1 MTEKEVF
8 SSENV
13 IPNVATEGKKSAN
26 VPNLRFPEFKIKW
39 DNSTIGRN
47 FEILMCKRIFSN
59 QTTPIG
65 DVPFYKIG
73 TIGAEA
79 DAFIKQELYEEYKN
93 KYNFP
98 CVGEVLVSCSG
109 TIGKCFRYNGKPA
122 YYQDSNIVWL
132 SNKHQ
137 LIDNDFIYWIICR
150 TNWNFL
156 SSTTITRLYGDDLR
170 NVKFSYP
177 SIEEQRKITTFLAL
191 IDERI
196 DTQSKIIEDIKLQ
209 KKSIIDRLFCDI
221 GLFPNGR
228 EVKLREILQEGS
240 KIPVDTTQ
248 YKKITIKL
256 HLGGLEYTEQGRSM
270 KDTRPFYV
278 RHKGELIIGKQNYF
292 NGSIALIED
301 EFDGCICS
309 NAIMSFAIAPSVNSI
324 FLFHAI
330 SNADFL
336 KMRAYYANG
345 TGQKELSEKD
355 FLNFCIKLPT
365 LEEQIKVAKILL
377 GLEKKIEI
385 EKDILTAY
393 KRQKAYLLREMF
405 I

>member
-1 MTEKEVF
+1 MRFKQYDTKWNSALLEQVVSIYDGTHQTPTYTESGVKFVSVENIKNLYASNKYISYTDFKE
-8 SSENV
+8 NYKI
-13 IPNVATEGKKSAN
+13 IPQEG
-26 VPNLRFPEFKIKW
+26 
-39 DNSTIGRN
+39 D
-47 FEILMCKRIFSN
+47 ILMTR
-59 QTTPIG
+59 IG
-65 DVPFYKIG
+65 DIG
-73 TIGAEA
+73 T
-79 DAFIKQELYEEYKN
+79 
-93 KYNFP
+93 P
-98 CVGEVLVSCSG
+98 TLVTS
-109 TIGKCFRYNGKPA
+109 NEDLA
-122 YYQDSNIVWL
+122 YYVSLALLKVSKNITAKYLLQYIQTRFFKKELWEKTL
-132 SNKHQ
+132 HIAFPIKINK
-137 LIDNDFIYWIICR
+137 
-150 TNWNFL
+150 
-156 SSTTITRLYGDDLR
+156 GDIGLC
-170 NVKFSYP
+170 KIQYP
-177 SIEEQRKITTFLAL
+177 NIFEQEQIAHFLAL
-191 IDERI
+191 IDRRI
-196 DTQSKIIEDIKLQ
+196 ETQSKIIEDIKLQ
-209 KKSIIDRLFCDI
+209 KKSIIDRIFCDI

-240 KIPVDTTQ
+240 KIPVDTAK

-256 HLGGLEYTEQGRSM
+256 YLGGLEYTEQGRSM

-355 FLNFCIKLPT
+355 FLNFCIKLPM
-365 LEEQIKVAKILL
+365 LEEQIKVAKLLL
-377 GLEKKIEI
+377 GLDKKIEI

-393 KRQKAYLLREMF
+393 KKQKAYLLREMF